1 MQFSSIN
8 FPLNFGI
15 IYVDGI
21 HTLKNRPART
31 ESESQVIRQILNDGL
46 CSYRADGKNAKALV
60 RNAIYLKC
68 GNGGMAHCMFENIS
82 PSSATSYRLRYCD
95 CVFLASSIARVR
107 YICAINQPH
116 NSDSRYIN
124 QIRYIINVLR
134 YMYSYTYVLY
144 PYETAEFCWRAQSNM
159 C

>member
-21 HTLKNRPART
+21 HTQKNRPART

-46 CSYRADGKNAKALV
+46 CSDRADGKNAKALV

-68 GNGGMAHCMFENIS
+68 GNGGMAHCMFENFPINRRRRTGFDS
-82 PSSATSYRLRYCD
+82 VIACF
-95 CVFLASSIARVR
+95 CIASSRARVR
-107 YICAINQPH
+107 YIYN
-116 NSDSRYIN
+116 
-124 QIRYIINVLR
+124 
-134 YMYSYTYVLY
+134 
-144 PYETAEFCWRAQSNM
+144 
-159 C
+159 